1 MFKNFKVKDSLLNYV
16 NKKGVFM
23 HCLLAHRN
31 KEVTD
36 FVIDGKQSIVW
47 KQAEN
52 RIYVQ
57 QGIMKYC
64 INKK

>member
-36 FVIDGKQSIVW
+36 FVIDGK
-47 KQAEN
+47 
-52 RIYVQ
+52 
-57 QGIMKYC
+57 
-64 INKK
+64 